1 MKICLIH
8 EEFPEE
14 TNFGGIAT
22 YQKLISEYLK
32 QLDHEVTIITRSLIK
47 NHEYYENGI
56 RVIRILWEKDKN
68 KIKDYKLYR
77 KKVAKKIKELVKN
90 NEIDVIETPDWGAE
104 TIEYFDKR
112 KVPIIVKLHTPLCI
126 WQIYN
131 KSGLGKKLNEH
142 MLKWEKHIIMNA
154 DKVISCSHILLEKL
168 EKQYLD
174 LDYSKIR
181 VIPNPYN
188 KKEFQR
194 NYNHNS
200 NIILYVG
207 SLEQRKGVDILA
219 KAIPEFLK
227 QCDNNI
233 IFKFIGKDTN
243 RNDKNISMINYIK
256 DIVPKEYHK
265 NLEFIGHVK
274 NSELEKYYDEAKIG
288 VIPSTF
294 DNLPYVAQEML
305 MTGLPIVASDN
316 TGVKEMIEDNK
327 SGILFKNLD
336 FQDLSNKLIDLY
348 NNDKK
353 RDLIGKNAREHIIKI
368 HDPIKIAQAM
378 EKIYKEAIY
387 EFNNSSKD

>member
-1 MKICLIH
+1 MKICLVH
-8 EEFPEE
+8 EEYPEE

-22 YQKLISEYLK
+22 YQKLMGKYLK
-32 QLDHEVTIITRSLIK
+32 QLGHEVTIITRSLIK

-104 TIEYFDKR
+104 TTEYFDNR
-112 KVPIIVKLHTPLCI
+112 KIPIVVKLHTPLCI

-131 KSGLGKKLNEH
+131 KSGLEKNLNKL

-154 DKVISCSHILLEKL
+154 DTVISCSHLLLEKL
-168 EKQYLD
+168 EKQYSD
-174 LDYSKIR
+174 LDYSKIKI
-181 VIPNPYN
+181 VPNPYN
-188 KKEFQR
+188 NKICLNHYE
-194 NYNHNS
+194 HNS
-200 NIILYVG
+200 NIKLYVG
-207 SLEQRKGVDILA
+207 SLEQRKGVDVLA
-219 KAIPEFLK
+219 KAITEFLK
-227 QCDNNI
+227 NCDKNA
-233 IFKFIGKDTN
+233 IFRFIGKDTD
-243 RNDKNISMINYIK
+243 RNDKHISMIDYIK
-256 DIVPKEYHK
+256 DIVPKEFHK

-274 NSELEKYYDEAKIG
+274 NSELEKYYAEAKIG

-305 MTGLPIVASDN
+305 LTGLPIVASDN
-316 TGVKEMIEDNK
+316 TGVKEMIEDNI

-336 FQDLSNKLIDLY
+336 FQDLSKKLIDLY
-348 NNDKK
+348 DNDKK
-353 RDLIGKNAREHIIKI
+353 RNLISKNARKHIIKI
-368 HDPIKIAQAM
+368 HDPLKIVQTM

-387 EFNNSSKD
+387 EFKNSNKN

>member
-1 MKICLIH
+1 MKICLVH
-8 EEFPEE
+8 EEYPEE

-22 YQKLISEYLK
+22 YQKLMGKYLK
-32 QLDHEVTIITRSLIK
+32 QLGHEVTIITRSLTK

-104 TIEYFDKR
+104 TTEYFDNR
-112 KVPIIVKLHTPLCI
+112 KIPIVVKLHTPLCI

-131 KSGLGKKLNEH
+131 KSGLEKNLNKL

-154 DKVISCSHILLEKL
+154 DTVISCSHLLLEKL
-168 EKQYLD
+168 EKQYSD
-174 LDYSKIR
+174 LDYSKIKI
-181 VIPNPYN
+181 VPNPYN
-188 KKEFQR
+188 NKIGLNHYE
-194 NYNHNS
+194 HNS

-207 SLEQRKGVDILA
+207 SLEQRKGVDVLA

-227 QCDNNI
+227 NCDKNA
-233 IFKFIGKDTN
+233 IFRFIGKDTD
-243 RNDKNISMINYIK
+243 RNDKHISMIDYIK
-256 DIVPKEYHK
+256 DIVPKEFHK

-274 NSELEKYYDEAKIG
+274 NSELEKYYAEAKIG

-305 MTGLPIVASDN
+305 LTGLPIVASDN
-316 TGVKEMIEDNK
+316 TGVKEMIEDNI

-336 FQDLSNKLIDLY
+336 FQDLSKKLIDLY
-348 NNDKK
+348 DNDKK
-353 RDLIGKNAREHIIKI
+353 RNLISKNARKHIIKI
-368 HDPIKIAQAM
+368 HDPLKIVQTM

-387 EFNNSSKD
+387 EFKNSNKN

>member
-32 QLDHEVTIITRSLIK
+32 QLDHEVTVITRSLT
-47 NHEYYENGI
+47 NDQEYYENGI
-56 RVIRILWEKDKN
+56 RVVRIFWKKNKN
-68 KIKDYKLYR
+68 KIKDYKSYR
-77 KKVAKKIKELVKN
+77 KKVSKKIKELVKN

>member
-1 MKICLIH
+1 MKICLVH
-8 EEFPEE
+8 EEYPEE

-22 YQKLISEYLK
+22 YQKLMGKYLK
-32 QLDHEVTIITRSLIK
+32 QLGHEVTIITRSLIK

-104 TIEYFDKR
+104 TTEYFDNR
-112 KVPIIVKLHTPLCI
+112 KIPIVVKLHTPLCI

-131 KSGLGKKLNEH
+131 KSGLEKNLNKL

-154 DKVISCSHILLEKL
+154 DTVISCSHLLLEKL
-168 EKQYLD
+168 EKQYSD
-174 LDYSKIR
+174 LDYSKIKI
-181 VIPNPYN
+181 VPNPYN
-188 KKEFQR
+188 NKICLNHYE
-194 NYNHNS
+194 HNS

-207 SLEQRKGVDILA
+207 SLEQRKGVDVLA
-219 KAIPEFLK
+219 KAITEFLK
-227 QCDNNI
+227 NCDKNA
-233 IFKFIGKDTN
+233 IFRFIGKDTD
-243 RNDKNISMINYIK
+243 RNDKHISMIDYIK
-256 DIVPKEYHK
+256 DIVPKEFHK

-274 NSELEKYYDEAKIG
+274 NSELEKYYAEAKIG

-305 MTGLPIVASDN
+305 LTGLPIVASDN
-316 TGVKEMIEDNK
+316 TGVKEMIEDNI

-336 FQDLSNKLIDLY
+336 FQDLSKKLIDLY
-348 NNDKK
+348 DNDKK
-353 RDLIGKNAREHIIKI
+353 RNLISKNARKHIIKI
-368 HDPIKIAQAM
+368 HDPLKIVQTM

-387 EFNNSSKD
+387 EFKNSNKN

>member
-22 YQKLISEYLK
+22 YQKLMSKYLK
-32 QLDHEVTIITRSLIK
+32 QLGHEVTVITRSLT
-47 NHEYYENGI
+47 NSQEYYENGI
-56 RVIRILWEKDKN
+56 RVIRIFWKKNKN
-68 KIKDYKLYR
+68 KIKDYKSYR
-77 KKVAKKIKELVKN
+77 KKVSKKIKELVKN

-188 KKEFQR
+188 KKELQR

-227 QCDNNI
+227 KCDNNI

-274 NSELEKYYDEAKIG
+274 NSELEKYYAEAKIG

-305 MTGLPIVASDN
+305 LTGLPIVASDN

-387 EFNNSSKD
+387 EFNNSSKN

>member
-32 QLDHEVTIITRSLIK
+32 QLDHEVTVITRSLT
-47 NHEYYENGI
+47 NDQEYYENGI
-56 RVIRILWEKDKN
+56 RVVRIFWKKN
-68 KIKDYKLYR
+68 KNKNKDYKSYQ
-77 KKVAKKIKELVKN
+77 KKKKKKIKELVKN